1 MKDTKNAAKA
11 IPHIK
16 LLTDKTQ
23 KLPNDTIGVSRQ
35 SLISKI
41 EKNIQAINLYERRI
55 KSIGQIIIEHESSC
69 LGNIENEKVR
79 TQDLK
84 MSKTKQ
90 TDKSHKSSGQ
100 EKVDIGII
108 FHK

>member
-1 MKDTKNAAKA
+1 MKDTKNASKA
-11 IPHIK
+11 IPHRK

-23 KLPNDTIGVSRQ
+23 ELPDDTSGVSRQ

-41 EKNIQAINLYERRI
+41 EENIQTINLYERRI
-55 KSIGQIIIEHESSC
+55 KSIGQIIIAHESSC
-69 LGNIENEKVR
+69 LGNIVNEKLR

-90 TDKSHKSSGQ
+90 TDKSQKSSGQ

-108 FHK
+108 FHN